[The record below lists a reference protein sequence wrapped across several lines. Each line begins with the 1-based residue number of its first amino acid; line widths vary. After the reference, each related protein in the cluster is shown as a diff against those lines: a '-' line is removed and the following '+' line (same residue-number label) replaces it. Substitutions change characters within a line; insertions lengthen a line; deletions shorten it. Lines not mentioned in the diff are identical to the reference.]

1 MAARGAG
8 PGVRS
13 PGVSETRALQG
24 AREGPPC
31 PWCRTRLPPPGAC
44 LRLPV
49 TFFRV
54 SSSPRLES
62 VSSKGSLVTG
72 PGTHPH
78 DPRCPA
84 PEGQCRQVCRGR
96 FSNQGA
102 VCWPRDPQW
111 PCCGAPTGCRSPLE
125 PETAAQRPIRR
136 PSPPAHPHQ
145 PCRTPG
151 ESWDLRAERGE
162 CQRHQ
167 AEQRQR
173 GGSAGRTGAP
183 RALTGP
189 GEEPQ
194 PAR

>member
-1 MAARGAG
+1 MLGQESEARVSQRREPSRGPGRALPAPGAG
-8 PGVRS
+8 HGR
-13 PGVSETRALQG
+13 
-24 AREGPPC
+24 
-31 PWCRTRLPPPGAC
+31 
-44 LRLPV
+44 LRLGPAPSARD
-49 TFFRV
+49 FSRV
-54 SSSPRLES
+54 SSSSRLES

-151 ESWDLRAERGE
+151 ESRGLRAERGE

-173 GGSAGRTGAP
+173 GGSAGQTGAP